1 MGQRNREP
9 SAAKSGTGGRSAWLR
24 ELRAPF
30 FTASIVPITLGA
42 AVSWYYSGF
51 FSPWIFLLSLGV
63 TICLHAGANVVND
76 YFDFKSGCDVVNKEF
91 VPMFSGGSRLLVEGI
106 LTPTGVYAYAIS
118 FFVLAALSS
127 LLLFMIRGWIIILI
141 VASGIVTGYFYT
153 TRLATRGIGELA
165 VGLEFG
171 PIAVIGSYFVQTG
184 LIDFNP
190 LWASIP
196 VGLMIANILWINEV
210 PDIKADTESGKKTL
224 VARMGK
230 RKAIRSFKA
239 ILILT
244 YSAIIIG
251 VLLDLLPLLTLLA
264 LITIPLALGAAKS
277 ASDHVKKNRPLIPAN
292 AGMVKIHLVAGLLLS
307 IAFVMNRVLAN
318 VLPRIPLL
326 FPQL

>member
-1 MGQRNREP
+1 MSQHNRE
-9 SAAKSGTGGRSAWLR
+9 AYVRNSGTGGKSAWLR

-42 AVSWYYSGF
+42 AASWYYSGLF
-51 FSPWIFLLSLGV
+51 NLWIFVLSLGV

-76 YFDFKSGCDVVNKEF
+76 YFDYKSGCDAINKEY

-106 LTPTGVYAYAIS
+106 LSPTGVYLYAMG
-118 FFVLAALSS
+118 FFVLGALSS
-127 LLLFMIRGWIIILI
+127 LLLFMIRGWIIVVI
-141 VASGIVTGYFYT
+141 VASGIITGYFYT

-171 PIAVIGSYFVQTG
+171 PIAVIGSYFAQTG
-184 LIDFNP
+184 VIDFNP
-190 LWASIP
+190 IWASIP

-210 PDIKADTESGKKTL
+210 PDINADAQSGKKTL

-230 RKAIRSFKA
+230 RKAISSFKA
-239 ILILT
+239 ILLLT
-244 YSAIIIG
+244 YSAVILG
-251 VLLDLLPLLTLLA
+251 VLLDFLPLLSLIALL
-264 LITIPLALGAAKS
+264 TIPIAFGATKA
-277 ASDHVKKNRPLIPAN
+277 ATEYATKNKPLVLAN
-292 AGMVKIHLVAGLLLS
+292 AGMVKIHLMAGLLLAF
-307 IAFVMNRVLAN
+307 AFVISRVLVN